1 MKNPILSM
9 EGIYKEFPGV
19 VAVNN
24 VDLVLYGGE
33 VLALIGENGAGKS
46 SLMKILGGSY
56 ICNAGRITVEGK
68 EVDIAAPSISLELGI
83 SVIYQELNYCDK
95 MSVAENIMLGQ
106 TPVTG
111 PLKRVDY
118 KALREHSLEIQKM
131 IGLEEVDPFA
141 PLSTLS
147 IGQKQ
152 LVEIGKAYARK
163 TKILIMDE
171 PTSAL
176 NDREVELLFRLV
188 KKLKEEGLGIIYISH
203 KLDEVMYLCDRVQ
216 IMRDGVSTGTYDIK
230 DITKEQMVAKMVG
243 RKLSDMYPIKPRTF
257 GGELLR
263 VEHLYTNYLKDVS
276 FSVRRGEILGL
287 YGLMGAG
294 CEDVLQC
301 LFGAQKRAYGDF
313 YLDNKKIEIEN
324 CKDGVKNKIAYVPGE
339 RKTEGLILEYSIS
352 DNMSVASLDLLKKPF
367 GIDRKKEIREV
378 SKWAKQLNIKTVD
391 LDVPAGKLSG
401 GNQQKVIIGKWLMT
415 NPTVF
420 LLNDPTK
427 GVDVGAK
434 VEIYKLMENFCE
446 QGMCVIF
453 FSSEMAE
460 IINTVDR
467 LLVMHEGEVSAV
479 YQKDEFTQENIM
491 RSAIGGGCDEKE

>member
-1 MKNPILSM
+1 MNDPVLSM

-24 VDLVLYGGE
+24 VDLSLHKGE

-56 ICNAGRITVEGK
+56 ISNAGRITIEGK
-68 EVDIAAPSISLELGI
+68 EVNITSPSISLSLGI

-95 MSVAENIMLGQ
+95 MSIAENIMLGQ
-106 TPVTG
+106 VPVSG
-111 PLKRVDY
+111 PFKQVDY
-118 KALREHSLEIQKM
+118 KMLRERSMEIQKV
-131 IGLEEVDPFA
+131 IGLDDVDPFE

-176 NDREVELLFRLV
+176 NDREVSILFKLV
-188 KKLKEEGLGIIYISH
+188 EKLKAEGLGIIYISH
-203 KLDEVMYLCDRVQ
+203 KLDEVMQLSDRVQ
-216 IMRDGVSTGTYDIK
+216 IMRDGISIGTYDIK
-230 DITKEQMVAKMVG
+230 SITKEQMVSKMVG
-243 RKLSDMYPIKPRTF
+243 RTLSDMYPVKPRTL
-257 GGELLR
+257 GDELLR
-263 VEHLYTNYLKDVS
+263 VEHLYTNYLKDIN
-276 FSVRRGEILGL
+276 FSVRKGEILGL

-294 CEDVLQC
+294 CEDILQC
-301 LFGAQKRAYGDF
+301 LFGVQKKAYGDIF
-313 YLDNKKIEIEN
+313 LENKKIIIET
-324 CKDGVKNKIAYVPGE
+324 CKDGVKNKLAYVPGE
-339 RKTEGLILEYSIS
+339 RKTEGLILQYNIL
-352 DNMSVASLDLLKKPF
+352 DNMSVASLDHLKKPL
-367 GIDRKKEIREV
+367 GIDRKKELKEV
-378 SKWAKQLNIKTVD
+378 SQWAERLNIKTVD
-391 LDVPAGKLSG
+391 LNVPVEKLSG

-415 NPTVF
+415 APKVL

-446 QGMCVIF
+446 QGMCVLF

-460 IINTVDR
+460 IINIVDR
-467 LLVMHEGEVSAV
+467 VLVMHEGRVSAA
-479 YQKDEFTQENIM
+479 YNKSEFTQENIM
-491 RSAIGGGCDEKE
+491 RSAIGG